1 MVGVYWLQC
10 FLIWLIAVE
19 RIQTAPTQ
27 TQQEKIQDQEY
38 WYEQARIALRKRL
51 QYSME
56 TERRPFAK
64 NVVLFVGDGM
74 GVATATAAR
83 ILRGQR
89 LGKRGEDHDLAWDSF
104 PAVALAK
111 TFNMDAQIGES
122 SACATAL
129 MCGVKTNFETVG
141 LDARGRFENCFSS
154 FSSRVPSLID
164 WAQESGKSTGIVTN
178 TRITHATPAA
188 LYGHSPSRYWEDDSK
203 VPPAARKSCKDLAR
217 QLIENDP
224 GRNINVLLG
233 GGRRHW
239 LPKVAHDPEMTKE
252 EGRRLDGRN
261 LIDDWVRDKKKRSL
275 KAQYVW
281 NKGQLDQIDPNQVDY
296 LLGLFSYSHMDFEAD
311 RDPGSGGDPSLA
323 DMTRSALSILLKN
336 PKGFFLVV
344 EGGRID
350 HAHHYNNAYRAL
362 DETLAMETALLAAL
376 ALVNPTETLIVVTS
390 DHSHVLTM
398 GGQATPRGHP
408 ILGPDSKVSDV
419 DGQPYTTILYGNG
432 PGFATPRIVPMN
444 TSSAAEDRNQVH
456 GSAVPRQWA
465 THGGEDVPVYA
476 LGPLA
481 TTLFTGTFDQ
491 SYIPHAIAYSA
502 CLGEH
507 RLRCQGLDNYTG
519 APLPPHSGSCT
530 PQEPANVAHA
540 GQPIVIASSVMSDD
554 GQMRVKSSSRGGQIH
569 VIRFMTFFLAV
580 VLRGT

>member
-1 MVGVYWLQC
+1 MRLPFRFIFIFILIIFVVNGVS
-10 FLIWLIAVE
+10 V
-19 RIQTAPTQ
+19 TKNTKH
-27 TQQEKIQDQEY
+27 EKVQDQEY

-51 QYSME
+51 QY
-56 TERRPFAK
+56 TTDRRPYAK
-64 NVVLFVGDGM
+64 NVILFVGDGM
-74 GVATATAAR
+74 GIGTTTASR
-83 ILRGQR
+83 ILSGQR
-89 LGKRGEDHDLAWDSF
+89 LGKSGEDHELTWDTF

-111 TFNMDAQIGES
+111 TYNMDAQIGES

-188 LYGHSPSRYWEDDSK
+188 LYGHAPSRYWEDDSK
-203 VPPAARKSCKDLAR
+203 VPPASRKSCKDLAR

-239 LPKVAHDPEMTKE
+239 LPKVAYDPELTKE

-261 LIDDWVRDKKKRSL
+261 LIDDWLREKKKRGL
-275 KAQYVW
+275 KAEYAW
-281 NKGQLDQIDPNQVDY
+281 NKGHLEKLKASEVDY
-296 LLGLFSYSHMDFEAD
+296 LLGLFSYSHMDFDVD
-311 RDPGSGGDPSLA
+311 RDPGPAGDPSLA

-336 PKGFFLVV
+336 PKGFLLVV

-362 DETLAMETALLAAL
+362 DETLAMDTAVLAAL
-376 ALVNPTETLIVVTS
+376 EMVNPTETLIVVTS

-408 ILGPDSKVSDV
+408 ILGSDSKVSDV

-444 TSSAAEDRNQVH
+444 TSSAVEDKNQVH
-456 GSAVPRQWA
+456 GSAVPRQWG
-465 THGGEDVPVYA
+465 THAGEDVPVYA

-481 TTLFTGTFDQ
+481 TTLFAGTFDQ

-502 CLGEH
+502 CIGEH
-507 RLRCQGLDNYTG
+507 RLRCKGLDNY
-519 APLPPHSGSCT
+519 AHPPVQNCT
-530 PQEPANVAHA
+530 NPEVTSNSVH
-540 GQPIVIASSVMSDD
+540 GQPLVVASSVRSDD
-554 GQMRVKSSSRGGQIH
+554 NNHRVKSKSVKITVGRLINMPAILGLI
-569 VIRFMTFFLAV
+569 VIMFK
-580 VLRGT
+580 

>member
-1 MVGVYWLQC
+1 MLVCFWLPYVFC
-10 FLIWLIAVE
+10 WTVFIE
-19 RIQTAPTQ
+19 CTKTAPAQ
-27 TQQEKIQDQEY
+27 KEEKIQDQEY

-51 QYSME
+51 QYA
-56 TERRPFAK
+56 TDRRPHAK

-89 LGKRGEDHDLAWDSF
+89 LGKRGEDHELAWDAF
-104 PAVALAK
+104 PAVAFAK
-111 TFNMDAQIGES
+111 TYNMDAQIGES

-154 FSSRVPSLID
+154 FSSRVSSLID

-203 VPPAARKSCKDLAR
+203 V
-217 QLIENDP
+217 
-224 GRNINVLLG
+224 LLG

-239 LPKVAHDPEMTKE
+239 LPKVAHDPEQTKE

-261 LIDDWVRDKKKRSL
+261 LIDDWARDKKKRGL
-275 KAQYVW
+275 KAEYVW
-281 NKGQLDQIDPNQVDY
+281 NKGQLDKVNPNQVDY

-311 RDPGSGGDPSLA
+311 RDPGQTGDPSLA
-323 DMTRSALSILLKN
+323 DMTRSALAILLKN

-376 ALVNPTETLIVVTS
+376 ALINPTETLIIVTS
-390 DHSHVLTM
+390 DHSHVITM

-432 PGFATPRIVPMN
+432 PGFATPRIIPMN

-456 GSAVPRQWA
+456 ASAVPRQWA

-507 RLRCQGLDNYTG
+507 RLRCQGLDNYT
-519 APLPPHSGSCT
+519 APQVPNCVSPEVSSVS
-530 PQEPANVAHA
+530 AA
-540 GQPIVIASSVMSDD
+540 GQPVVIASSVMADD
-554 GQMRVKSSSRGGQIH
+554 GQRVKASSAPSFTPAVLG
-569 VIRFMTFFLAV
+569 VCLAAT
-580 VLRGT
+580 LKFAIT

>member
-1 MVGVYWLQC
+1 
-10 FLIWLIAVE
+10 
-19 RIQTAPTQ
+19 
-27 TQQEKIQDQEY
+27 
-38 WYEQARIALRKRL
+38 
-51 QYSME
+51 
-56 TERRPFAK
+56 
-64 NVVLFVGDGM
+64 M

-89 LGKRGEDHDLAWDSF
+89 LGKRGEDHELAWDTF

-111 TFNMDAQIGES
+111 TYNMDAQIGES

-154 FSSRVPSLID
+154 FSSRVSSLID

-203 VPPAARKSCKDLAR
+203 VPPASRKSCKDLAR

-239 LPKVAHDPEMTKE
+239 LPKVAHDPEQTKE

-261 LIDDWVRDKKKRSL
+261 LIDDWARDKKKRGL
-275 KAQYVW
+275 KAEYVW
-281 NKGQLDQIDPNQVDY
+281 NKGQLDKINPNQVDY

-311 RDPGSGGDPSLA
+311 RDPGPSGDPSLA

-336 PKGFFLVV
+336 PKGFFLFV

-376 ALVNPTETLIVVTS
+376 ALINPTETLIVVTS

-408 ILGPDSKVSDV
+408 ILGPDSKVSDI

-432 PGFATPRIVPMN
+432 PGYATPRIVPMN
-444 TSSAAEDRNQVH
+444 TTTASDDRNQVH

-491 SYIPHAIAYSA
+491 SYIPHAVAYSA

-507 RLRCQGLDNYTG
+507 RLRCQGIDNYTAPQVTTCVAPEVSSVSAAG
-519 APLPPHSGSCT
+519 AP
-530 PQEPANVAHA
+530 V
-540 GQPIVIASSVMSDD
+540 VIASSVMADD
-554 GQMRVKSSSRGGQIH
+554 GTRAKSGAGVFVPVTH
-569 VIRFMTFFLAV
+569 LLCLVMLEFAV
-580 VLRGT
+580 T

>member
-1 MVGVYWLQC
+1 MYLWVFIKCAILCLTLQ
-10 FLIWLIAVE
+10 LTSGKSVTSKS
-19 RIQTAPTQ
+19 Q
-27 TQQEKIQDQEY
+27 QQEKLEDREY

-51 QYSME
+51 QYA
-56 TERRPFAK
+56 PDGKKPHAK
-64 NVVLFVGDGM
+64 NVILFVGDGM
-74 GVATATAAR
+74 GVATTTAAR

-89 LGKRGEDHDLAWDSF
+89 MGKSGEDHELAWDSF

-111 TFNMDAQIGES
+111 TYNMDAQIGES

-141 LDARGRFENCFSS
+141 LDARGKFENCFSS

-164 WAQESGKSTGIVTN
+164 WAQESGKATGIVTN

-203 VPPAARKSCKDLAR
+203 VPPASRKSCKDLAR

-239 LPKVAHDPEMTKE
+239 LPKVAHDPEQTKE

-261 LIDDWVRDKKKRSL
+261 LIDDWVRDKKKRGL
-275 KAQYVW
+275 KAEYVW
-281 NKGQLDQIDPNQVDY
+281 NKGQLDKINPNQLDY
-296 LLGLFSYSHMDFEAD
+296 ILGLFSYSHMDFEAD
-311 RDPGSGGDPSLA
+311 RDPGPSGDPSLA

-336 PKGFFLVV
+336 PKGFLLVV

-444 TSSAAEDRNQVH
+444 TTSAVEDRNQVH
-456 GSAVPRQWA
+456 GAAVPRQWG

-507 RLRCQGLDNYTG
+507 RLRCQGLDNYT
-519 APLPPHSGSCT
+519 LPPMQNCVSSEVSSVSAG
-530 PQEPANVAHA
+530 
-540 GQPIVIASSVMSDD
+540 GQPVVIASSVMADD
-554 GQMRVKSSSRGGQIH
+554 GTRVKSSG
-569 VIRFMTFFLAV
+569 VTFGIDMMILIACLIAV
-580 VLRGT
+580 T